1 MQQLNFL
8 KLIVDET
15 SVCPY
20 LTGQTARMPLS
31 LPQGNVTGEQFDA
44 ILAAGYR
51 RSGWFFYR
59 TQCKACQACEPLRI
73 EVARFDESRSMRRAR
88 RLGDEH
94 LQMQIAAPI
103 LNDERLRV
111 FNAHRAG
118 RKLDRG
124 EPEADASD
132 YSSFL
137 LNSFCEV
144 MELSFWDGDRLV
156 AVTITDVGETSL
168 SAVYC
173 YFDPAYSW
181 LSPGTYAILQQISF
195 AQKDCFKWLYLGM
208 FVAGNS
214 HLCYKSR
221 FGPHERLRNGQWD
234 AFAPQLIDRSQA
246 MKTTPDAIPNSEIQY
261 E

>member
-1 MQQLNFL
+1 MQHLDFL
-8 KLIVDET
+8 KLIVDES

-20 LTGQTARMPLS
+20 LNGQTARMPLS
-31 LPQGNVTGEQFDA
+31 LPDGNITGDQFDA

-59 TQCKACQACEPLRI
+59 THCQACQACEPLRI
-73 EVARFDESRSMRRAR
+73 GVANFTESRSLRRVR

-94 LQMQIAAPI
+94 LQMQVAAPA
-103 LNDERLRV
+103 LDDERLRV
-111 FNAHRAG
+111 FNAHRAV
-118 RKLDRG
+118 RNLDRG

-144 MELSFWDGDRLV
+144 WELSFWDGDKLV
-156 AVTITDVGETSL
+156 AVSITDVGESSL

-181 LSPGTYAILQQISF
+181 LSPGTYSILNQISL
-195 AQKDCFKWLYLGM
+195 ASKDHYTWLYLGM
-208 FVAGNS
+208 FVADNA

-221 FGPHERLRNGQWD
+221 FVPHERLRGGQWQP
-234 AFAPQLIDRSQA
+234 FAPLVIDKSQA
-246 MKTTPDAIPNSEIQY
+246 MKTTPDALPISEIEY